1 MRGQR
6 QQQQQNTQKNQPQQQ
21 QQKIRN
27 ELTDEQKKEIK
38 DAFSIF
44 EDGGIHPDE
53 LRLAMKTL
61 GFDTKNEEVQ
71 KIMEKVDARGK
82 NPVNSEQFL
91 DIMIE
96 RPNEKEPEVEMK
108 KAFKI
113 LCEDGHDKITLKSL
127 KKICSDLGENITDDE
142 LNEMIKEADK
152 DDDNEVGEEDFI
164 KIMQKT
170 NMF

>member
-1 MRGQR
+1 
-6 QQQQQNTQKNQPQQQ
+6 
-21 QQKIRN
+21 
-27 ELTDEQKKEIK
+27 
-38 DAFSIF
+38 
-44 EDGGIHPDE
+44 
-53 LRLAMKTL
+53 
-61 GFDTKNEEVQ
+61 
-71 KIMEKVDARGK
+71 
-82 NPVNSEQFL
+82 
-91 DIMIE
+91 
-96 RPNEKEPEVEMK
+96 MK

-113 LCEDGHDKITLKSL
+113 LCEEGHDKITLKSL